1 MVAGSAKIVTDLPE
15 RVVVQTESATPAY
28 LLLADTFDPGWS
40 ATLDGQSVPIRPA
53 YVAFRAVALPAGKHT
68 VVFTYEPA
76 GFVLGLSV
84 STAGALLAVLL
95 LFLPAWPATADHGG
109 VLEHPVRFR
118 KVLFLTLALIIALSA
133 IPIGPGGRLG
143 IPSRWKGSVH
153 QHTWG
158 AGIAA
163 MKANRG

>member
-1 MVAGSAKIVTDLPE
+1 VAA
-15 RVVVQTESATPAY
+15 PAY
-28 LLLADTFDPGWS
+28 LLLTDTFDPGWS
-40 ATLDGQSVPIRPA
+40 ATLDSQRVPIRPA

-68 VVFTYEPA
+68 VVFTYQPA
-76 GFVLGLSV
+76 GFTLGLFISA
-84 STAGALLAVLL
+84 AGAILTVLL
-95 LFLPAWPATADHGG
+95 LFLPTRPTTADHEGS
-109 VLEHPVRFR
+109 LKHPVRFR

-133 IPIGPGGRLG
+133 IPIGPGGRLTT
-143 IPSRWKGSVH
+143 PSRWKGSVH